1 MDKTK
6 WTWVLILF
14 VIAFFLF
21 WIFERE
27 WKLESNHRYTVAV
40 TTGYG
45 SGGVVN
51 FEFMVDGILYRRSDR
66 GLSLKSRGAKYFVKY
81 YTPDPSVLA
90 KIVSSDEVPNCIGE
104 PPPNGWADI
113 PSCE

>member
-14 VIAFFLF
+14 GIACFLF
-21 WIFERE
+21 WMFERE
-27 WKLESNHRYTVAV
+27 WKLESNHRYTVAL
-40 TTGYG
+40 TTGHG

-51 FEFMVDGILYRRSDR
+51 FEFRVDGVLYQRSDR
-66 GLSLKSRGAKYFVKY
+66 GLSLKSREAKYFVKY

-90 KIVSSDEVPNCIGE
+90 KIVSDDEVPDCIGE
-104 PPPNGWADI
+104 PPPNGWAEL